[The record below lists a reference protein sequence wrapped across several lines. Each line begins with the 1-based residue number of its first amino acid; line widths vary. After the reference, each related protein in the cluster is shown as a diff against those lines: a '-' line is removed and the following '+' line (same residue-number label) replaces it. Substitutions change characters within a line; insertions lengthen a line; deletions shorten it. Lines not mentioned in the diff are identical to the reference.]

1 MRIVYVLTSLG
12 VGGAERQALAV
23 ADRMAHR
30 GHEVSV
36 LVLSPRLVDEWPTNL
51 PTVCLNM
58 RKTPVSVLSGLAQAR
73 HFLRGFRPDLP
84 HSLSFHANIVARLL
98 KLLVPST
105 KIVSTVHN
113 VYEGARMR
121 MLAYRLTDVLAS
133 RTTAVSQAATDRFIH
148 LKAIPRKKCLVLPNG
163 IDLAEF
169 TPSTERRKNTRT
181 EMAGGDSFIWLA
193 AGRLVPAKD
202 FPNLLRAFKLVRAA
216 NPNTQL
222 WIAGAPAEEML
233 RKSVDGKSGF
243 VSGFVVERDSMEN
256 VRLLGFRRDMP
267 ALFDAADAFVLSSAW
282 EGMPLAVAEAMAME
296 KPVVAT
302 DAGGTRELIGDAG
315 TIVPPKN
322 ADALAAAMLDL
333 MQQPAEFRQTLGQ
346 SARARI
352 SSHFNIETRANEWE
366 ALYQAIVEAR
376 H

>member
-73 HFLRGFRPDLP
+73 HFLRGFRPDLL
-84 HSLSFHANIVARLL
+84 HSHSFHANIVARLL

-113 VYEGARMR
+113 VYEGGRLR
-121 MLAYRLTDVLAS
+121 MLSYRLTDVLAS
-133 RTTAVSQAATDRFIH
+133 RTTAVSQAAADRFIR
-148 LKAIPRKKCLVLPNG
+148 LKAIPREKCLVLPNG

-169 TPSTERRKNTRT
+169 APSTERRKNTRM
-181 EMAGGDSFIWLA
+181 EMGAGDSFIWLA
-193 AGRLVPAKD
+193 AGRLVPAKE
-202 FPNLLRAFKLVRAA
+202 FPNLLRAFKQVRSAY
-216 NPNTQL
+216 PNTQL
-222 WIAGAPAEEML
+222 WIAGAPAEAMSKET
-233 RKSVDGKSGF
+233 VDGRPGF

-256 VRLLGFRRDMP
+256 VRLLGFRRDMA

-352 SSHFNIETRANEWE
+352 SSLFNIETRANEWE

>member
-1 MRIVYVLTSLG
+1 M
-12 VGGAERQALAV
+12 
-23 ADRMAHR
+23 ADESPHR
-30 GHEVSV
+30 LPEHAQDAGELPGWSGR
-36 LVLSPRLVDEWPTNL
+36 SPPFPSRLP
-51 PTVCLNM
+51 P
-58 RKTPVSVLSGLAQAR
+58 
-73 HFLRGFRPDLP
+73 PDLL
-84 HSLSFHANIVARLL
+84 HSHSFHANIVARLL

-105 KIVSTVHN
+105 KTVSTVHN
-113 VYEGARMR
+113 IYEGGRLR
-121 MLAYRLTDVLAS
+121 MLSYRLTDVLAS
-133 RTTAVSQAATDRFIH
+133 RTTAVSQAAADRFIR
-148 LKAIPRKKCLVLPNG
+148 LKTIPREKCLVLPNG

-169 TPSTERRKNTRT
+169 APSTERRKNSRT
-181 EMAGGDSFIWLA
+181 EMGAGDSFIWLA

-202 FPNLLRAFKLVRAA
+202 FPNLLRALKQVRSAY
-216 NPNTQL
+216 PNTQL
-222 WIAGAPAEEML
+222 WIAGAPAEAMSKEM
-233 RKSVDGKSGF
+233 VDGRPGF

-256 VRLLGFRRDMP
+256 VRLLGFRRDMA

-333 MQQPAEFRQTLGQ
+333 MQRPAEFRQPLGQ

-352 SSHFNIETRANEWE
+352 SSHFSIETIANEWE

>member
-1 MRIVYVLTSLG
+1 MRIVYMLTSLG

-30 GHEVSV
+30 GHEVAI

-51 PTVCLNM
+51 PTVYLNM
-58 RKTPVSVLSGLAQAR
+58 RKTPVSFQAGLVQAR
-73 HFLRGFRPDLP
+73 RFLRGFRPDLL
-84 HSLSFHANIVARLL
+84 HSHSFHANIVARLL
-98 KLLVPST
+98 KLLVHST
-105 KIVSTVHN
+105 KTVSTVHN
-113 VYEGARMR
+113 IYEGGQLR
-121 MLAYRLTDVLAS
+121 MLAYRLTDSLAD
-133 RTTAVSQAATDRFIH
+133 RTTVVSQASADRFIR
-148 LKAIPRKKCLVLPNG
+148 LKAIPRKKCLVLTNG
-163 IDLAEF
+163 IDIAEF
-169 TPSTERRKNTRT
+169 TPSKERRTNTRA
-181 EMAGGDSFIWLA
+181 EMGAGDSFIWLA

-216 NPNTQL
+216 NPNTHL
-222 WIAGAPAEEML
+222 WIAGAPAEGML
-233 RKSVDGKSGF
+233 RKSVNGKSGF
-243 VSGFVVERDSMEN
+243 VRGFVVERDSMEN

-267 ALFDAADAFVLSSAW
+267 ALFDAADAFALSSAW

-296 KPVVAT
+296 KPVIAT

-333 MQQPAEFRQTLGQ
+333 MQEPAEFRQTLGQ

-352 SSHFNIETRANEWE
+352 SSHFSIETRTDEWE
-366 ALYQAIVEAR
+366 ALYQVIVETQ